1 MQLQTSKAVPSTSL
15 SGSSP
20 SDVASA
26 AVAAIKAA
34 ESALQEG
41 LEEMYGSMDEET
53 FRAMR
58 RTMPITRTKMDWN
71 ISAVRMTRQIQR
83 K

>member
-1 MQLQTSKAVPSTSL
+1 LQTSKSVPSASL

-20 SDVASA
+20 SEVASA

-71 ISAVRMTRQIQR
+71 ISSVRMTRQLQR